1 MLLRGQ
7 NILGYSH
14 YADDVVKEFVKRSVD
29 NGVSIIRIFDALNDT
44 RNMECSMRAAK
55 EAGAHVQVLLF
66 ILSAPTIRTKTF

>member
-29 NGVSIIRIFDALNDT
+29 NGVSIIRILT
-44 RNMECSMRAAK
+44 
-55 EAGAHVQVLLF
+55 L
-66 ILSAPTIRTKTF
+66 